1 MAKQMW
7 KAGNM
12 LYPLPA
18 VMVSCKREGEKPNII
33 TVAWAGTICTNPAMV
48 SISIRKERYSYDII
62 KDSGRFVINL
72 VNEELVRQ
80 ADWCGVRSGRD
91 YDKFK
96 EMNLTAREGSD
107 PSMVLIGESPVN
119 IECEVTEIK
128 ELGSHDMFIAKVIN
142 VWADEKYMDEN
153 GKFELNNSG
162 LVTYSHG
169 EYFLLGKKLGKFGY
183 SVKKDGKKHQKST
196 VKVSQN
202 KTDKTQ
208 RSHQQASHNNAD
220 KTQRSHQQASHNNA
234 GKTQRPHQQAS
245 HNKTG
250 RIKKSTSK
258 VYRDSKR

>member
-18 VMVSCKREGEKPNII
+18 VMVSCKREGKKPNII

-96 EMNLTAREGSD
+96 EMKLTEYKSEFMDTPAID
-107 PSMVLIGESPVN
+107 ESPVN
-119 IECEVTEIK
+119 IYCKVKKVEK
-128 ELGSHDMFIAKVIN
+128 LGSHDMFIAEV
-142 VWADEKYMDEN
+142 VGVTVDDKYMDEK
-153 GKFELNNSG
+153 GGFDLEKADLIA
-162 LVTYSHG
+162 YSHG
-169 EYFLLGKKLGKFGY
+169 RYYTLGENIGKFGY
-183 SVKKDGKKHQKST
+183 SV
-196 VKVSQN
+196 
-202 KTDKTQ
+202 
-208 RSHQQASHNNAD
+208 R
-220 KTQRSHQQASHNNA
+220 
-234 GKTQRPHQQAS
+234 
-245 HNKTG
+245 
-250 RIKKSTSK
+250 KKSKKNSDFRPAISPLSLPK
-258 VYRDSKR
+258 PGRGFQKCWNVSWN